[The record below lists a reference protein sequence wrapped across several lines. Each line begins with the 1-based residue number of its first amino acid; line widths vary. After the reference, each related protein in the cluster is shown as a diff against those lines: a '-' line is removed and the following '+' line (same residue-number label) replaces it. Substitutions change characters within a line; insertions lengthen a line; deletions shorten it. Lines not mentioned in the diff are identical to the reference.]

1 MITSSNNN
9 CLLIVFILTACLSL
23 ISSIVIISNPV
34 VSINI
39 YAKKSFESS
48 DGGDPNDNN
57 TNNNNPSLR
66 FSTTLSLNCNNTN
79 QNISFCREQQ
89 QLRLRQQ
96 INSQSYKLQP
106 DDTRASF
113 HPEQMKCKPD
123 PITGK
128 CQSGFSMNVNQH
140 CYPDKPCP
148 NGFESM
154 TKTKLELVIQYTS
167 RYLTNM

>member
-1 MITSSNNN
+1 MLLIQTVSFSLIASSIVIGNTAFVYAKERSSEKSSGADSSNNN
-9 CLLIVFILTACLSL
+9 NKPSSQLSATPSHVCN
-23 ISSIVIISNPV
+23 SSQ
-34 VSINI
+34 
-39 YAKKSFESS
+39 
-48 DGGDPNDNN
+48 
-57 TNNNNPSLR
+57 NNPACQEPQQL
-66 FSTTLSLNCNNTN
+66 
-79 QNISFCREQQ
+79 QVKQQPDQQ
-89 QLRLRQQ
+89 QAA
-96 INSQSYKLQP
+96 KP
-106 DDTRASF
+106 DDSCLF